1 MNCQYHLAVSL
12 HAPDDELRNQIVP
25 ANRNVGIAA
34 ILAAA
39 DYYFEK
45 TGRRVTYEY
54 VLLRD
59 VNDRPEHARQLVALL
74 KGRPA
79 LVNLIPYNPVPG
91 LPFRGPQPAA
101 VRQFVETLTQGGL
114 VAEIRRRK
122 GEEIDAACGQLRR
135 GAAEGGRGKGEGR
148 LKGGG
153 QKVPRA
159 HALRGNALPGRSAS
173 TFRIVD
179 ADGLIRRRER
189 RNTCVPTQSVGT
201 RIRPPSASPYASFR
215 PPPSAFPQ
223 KPLAAAGV
231 SIG

>member
-1 MNCQYHLAVSL
+1 MLRLQQLLSAEERLSHVVVMGMGEPLANLDNVLAALTTAADADGLGISARRITISTVGLPPAIHRLADMDCQYHLAVSL

-25 ANRNVGIAA
+25 ANRNVGIGA

-79 LVNLIPYNPVPG
+79 LVNIIPYNAVPG

-101 VRQFVETLTQGGL
+101 VRQFVETLTEGGL
-114 VAEIRRRK
+114 VAEVRRRK

-135 GAAEGGRGKGEGR
+135 GGA
-148 LKGGG
+148 
-153 QKVPRA
+153 
-159 HALRGNALPGRSAS
+159 
-173 TFRIVD
+173 TD
-179 ADGLIRRRER
+179 
-189 RNTCVPTQSVGT
+189 
-201 RIRPPSASPYASFR
+201 
-215 PPPSAFPQ
+215 
-223 KPLAAAGV
+223 
-231 SIG
+231 